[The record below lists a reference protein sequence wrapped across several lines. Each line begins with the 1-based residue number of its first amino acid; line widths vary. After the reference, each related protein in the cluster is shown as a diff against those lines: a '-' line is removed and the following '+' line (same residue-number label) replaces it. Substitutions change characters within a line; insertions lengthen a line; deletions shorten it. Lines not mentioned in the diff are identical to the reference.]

1 MSKTQSKKKE
11 ITRETAIS
19 ELRQL
24 FNIDSSE
31 QSREND
37 GVFHIHKSEFT
48 REETVQKLIDYFK
61 TREFVPGYH
70 CAVEPMTFVWTVFK
84 VEKRKECNN
93 N

>member
-1 MSKTQSKKKE
+1 MSKTQPQKHK
-11 ITRETAIS
+11 ITKETAIS

-31 QSREND
+31 QSREQD

-48 REETVQKLIDYFK
+48 REETVQKLMGYFK
-61 TREFVPGYH
+61 TREFVPGYQ

-84 VEKRKECNN
+84 VVKSNDDKV
-93 N
+93 

>member
-31 QSREND
+31 QSKEND
-37 GVFHIHKSEFT
+37 GVFHIHKEEFT
-48 REETVQKLIDYFK
+48 RDEVVNTLLDYFK
-61 TREFVPGYH
+61 TREFVPGYQ
-70 CAVEPMTFVWTVFK
+70 CAVEPMTFIWTVFK
-84 VEKRKECNN
+84 VVKNREDEK
-93 N
+93 

>member
-31 QSREND
+31 QSREHG
-37 GVFHIHKSEFT
+37 GVFHIHKAEFT
-48 REETVQKLIDYFK
+48 REETVQKLLDYFK
-61 TREFVPGYH
+61 TREFVPGYQ
-70 CAVEPMTFVWTVFK
+70 CAVEPMTFIWTVFK
-84 VEKRKECNN
+84 VVKNKEDKK
-93 N
+93 

>member
-11 ITRETAIS
+11 ITKETAIS

-31 QSREND
+31 QSKEHD

-48 REETVQKLIDYFK
+48 REETVRKLMDYFK
-61 TREFVPGYH
+61 TREFVPGYQ
-70 CAVEPMTFVWTVFK
+70 CAVEPMTLIWTVFK
-84 VEKRKECNN
+84 VEERKESGK
-93 N
+93 